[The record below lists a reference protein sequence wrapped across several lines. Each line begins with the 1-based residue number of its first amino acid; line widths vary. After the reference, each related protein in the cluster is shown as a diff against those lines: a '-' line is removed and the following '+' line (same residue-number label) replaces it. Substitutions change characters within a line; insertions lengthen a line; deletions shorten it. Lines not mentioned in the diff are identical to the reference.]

1 MTAFSL
7 RKTPLEPDIKVE
19 GPLQFYRRSN
29 GDRRLWLSCASAC
42 VLEQRVQQDLWLSR
56 DMRHRWTA
64 GDGLVDKIIGND
76 IRSRILTDIQI
87 SLGNRELPREPR
99 RAAKMSF
106 GMSAPKRALVV
117 EARARKATVGRW
129 AEIVTRDQLGK

>member
-29 GDRRLWLSCASAC
+29 GDGRLWPSCVSAC

-64 GDGLVDKIIGND
+64 GDGLVDQIIGND

-87 SLGNRELPREPR
+87 SLGQGNH
-99 RAAKMSF
+99 
-106 GMSAPKRALVV
+106 G
-117 EARARKATVGRW
+117 ARQRCL
-129 AEIVTRDQLGK
+129 RDVRP

>member
-29 GDRRLWLSCASAC
+29 GDRRLWLSCASAR

-87 SLGNRELPREPR
+87 SLGNREPPRATMSSGCVLWWVKPR
-99 RAAKMSF
+99 RRKPLSDAGLRS
-106 GMSAPKRALVV
+106 SRATSLAN
-117 EARARKATVGRW
+117 ERG
-129 AEIVTRDQLGK
+129 QPN